1 MKSTVR
7 LFIFLITLCFLN
19 ECNSYD
25 FVNAI
30 PKEDRYVYEEGDSL
44 IYKCS
49 DGQNSTFF
57 VKVVS
62 RVFLPIFSY
71 TQEYQTIVIESIN
84 DRWYKYLNWPSWLTP
99 TPCYKTYVDSW
110 TGGGHED
117 ARPKVN
123 VSSGCGG
130 FYESSRIGYGWEV
143 DFEDTTF
150 NNKQYY
156 KVYFDT
162 KENSPNK
169 DSVYDIYWNLKYGI
183 IRFVGYSEFDTL
195 YWDLEGTL

>member
-1 MKSTVR
+1 MKSEVR

-19 ECNSYD
+19 ECKYSY
-25 FVNAI
+25 VNEI
-30 PKEDRYVYEEGDSL
+30 PEEDRYVYEEGDIL

-49 DGQNSTFF
+49 DGQNNTFF
-57 VKVVS
+57 VKEAS
-62 RVFLPIFSY
+62 LLFRPIGSY
-71 TQEYQTIVIESIN
+71 AQEYQTILIESIN
-84 DRWYKYLNWPSWLTP
+84 DRWYKYLNLSSWITP

-110 TGGGHED
+110 TGYEG
-117 ARPKVN
+117 ARPNVN
-123 VSSGCGG
+123 VSYGCGD
-130 FYESSRIGYGWEV
+130 FYESIRVGYGWEV
-143 DFEDTTF
+143 DFEETTF

-169 DSVYDIYWNLKYGI
+169 DSVFDIYWNLKYGI